1 MNMSGITVLTVLA
14 LICGFLVHS
23 LTQLITARRNSVEI
37 TVQQYFVGHWP
48 ETLLAAI
55 CSTVLFLGMPEL
67 ATYFPDFAK
76 SIGASGQQTVL
87 SSFAAGF
94 FGNWLSNFLGARA
107 RSIAGVS
114 E

>member
-1 MNMSGITVLTVLA
+1 MIGITLITALA
-14 LICGFLVHS
+14 LLCGFLVHS
-23 LTQLITARRNSVEI
+23 LTQLITARRNAVDI
-37 TVQQYFVGHWP
+37 TVQQYFIGHWP

-55 CSTVLFLGMPEL
+55 CAIVLYLGMPEL
-67 ATYFPDFAK
+67 ATLFPDFAK
-76 SIGASGQQTVL
+76 SIGATGQQTVL

-114 E
+114 Q